1 MTLIFKPVR
10 SSIADKDGLKLFHPR
25 LIKMQ
30 TIDLPTIAEG
40 IAEVSSLS
48 LGDVHS
54 VITNLMKS
62 MRTHLLNSNSVKLDG
77 FGTFTIIAHSHDKGV
92 EKEEDVDGS
101 QITQLMIRFMP
112 EYTRSSFAGKNTK
125 FYDGVTFRSLADME
139 ELLKKN
145 GVTDSEEVIDDTDK
159 DVDPDKDPEKG
170 DTEGDGGDGSGL

>member
-10 SSIADKDGLKLFHPR
+10 SSIADKDGLKLFHPC

-30 TIDLPTIAEG
+30 TIDLSTIAEG

-62 MRTHLLNSNSVKLDG
+62 MRNHLLNSNSVKLDG
-77 FGTFTIIAHSHDKGV
+77 FGTFTIIAHSNDKGV
-92 EKEEDVDGS
+92 AKEEDVDGS
-101 QITQLMIRFMP
+101 QISRLMIRFMP

-145 GVTDSEEVIDDTDK
+145 GVPDTEEVVDDPDADAGGDTD
-159 DVDPDKDPEKG
+159 PE
-170 DTEGDGGDGSGL
+170 TGGTGEESGL